1 MHDAPTVARELVDA
15 QTTLSI
21 GVSEELLLGLEAHA
35 LFAEAARRRVP
46 GLRDQF
52 GEFGPMWAIAVMN
65 FGQRMSDLDLDSAAT
80 DAARW
85 LRGIV
90 SRLQPHAVTENSLA
104 RKVVAAALDWLA
116 GADEEFGDLDW
127 STRHPGC

>member
-1 MHDAPTVARELVDA
+1 
-15 QTTLSI
+15 
-21 GVSEELLLGLEAHA
+21 
-35 LFAEAARRRVP
+35 
-46 GLRDQF
+46 
-52 GEFGPMWAIAVMN
+52 MN

-116 GADEEFGDLDW
+116 SADDALGD
-127 STRHPGC
+127 RG